1 MSVFKPKYSGEGG
14 PLVRLRE
21 AIQVLGYN
29 EGGDIRIAE
38 VTSEYPNFAIQVQSE
53 TIETPA
59 EGIICNPDLFQ
70 RTETVKINGIE
81 STIEYPNRLVK
92 GAKVYVFEPE
102 HQQLLFVLT
111 MAE

>member
-1 MSVFKPKYSGEGG
+1 MPSFKPDFPKEGNG
-14 PLVRLRE
+14 ATRLAGMMR
-21 AIQVLGYN
+21 ALGYN
-29 EGGDIRIAE
+29 DGGDIKIAE
-38 VTSEYPNFAIQVQSE
+38 VTSEYPNFAIQVQSD